1 MKIMIMGP
9 QGSGKGT
16 YASRMAQSMGIPH
29 ISTGQIFRDNIA
41 AKTALGL
48 EVEKFVKQGALVPD
62 EITMKIVKD
71 RISKDD
77 CKKGFI
83 FDGFP
88 RNLEQAKQFEKIT
101 PLDVVVYL
109 DVPKEVL
116 MRRLSGRRTCKKC
129 SEIFN
134 IYTMK
139 PKKDGVCDKCQCEL
153 IQRADE
159 TPDAI
164 NKRLEEYEKNTK
176 PLIDF
181 YQKKGSLKKI
191 EFKDHNALPEVNTKV
206 ILDALGV
213 KK

>member
-16 YASRMAQSMGIPH
+16 YASRMAQAMGIPH

-41 AKTALGL
+41 AQTPLGK
-48 EVEKFVKQGALVPD
+48 EVERYVNQGALVPD

-71 RISKDD
+71 RIEKPD
-77 CKKGFI
+77 CEKGFI

-88 RNLEQAKQFEKIT
+88 RNLEQARQFEKIT

-109 DVPKEVL
+109 DVPKEIL
-116 MRRLSGRRTCKKC
+116 TKRLSGRRTCKNC
-129 SEIFN
+129 SQIFN
-134 IYTMK
+134 IFFVK
-139 PKKDGVCDKCQCEL
+139 PKKEGVCDKCEGEL

-164 NKRLEEYEKNTK
+164 AKRLEEFEKSTK
-176 PLIDF
+176 PLVDF
-181 YQKKGSLKKI
+181 YQKKGSLKKV
-191 EFKDHNALPEVNTKV
+191 EFKDHNAPPEVNTKV
-206 ILDALGV
+206 ILEALGV